1 MNKKKIA
8 TIGAVALA
16 FGALGAVVGTY
27 KRTPANPPAPA
38 LADLPMQRSGAA
50 PSGSPVADLYAQ
62 SMNDAAGASH
72 ALSQWKGKALVV
84 NFWAPWCA
92 PCVKEMPE
100 LAALAT
106 DSAAKNINVI
116 GIGID
121 SPTNIAEFATKVKVS
136 YPLYVAGMSGTEL
149 SRSFGNTS
157 GSLPYTVLIGAD
169 GKVRKTYLGQLKF
182 DELKKD
188 MAAL

>member
-1 MNKKKIA
+1 MNNKKKFA
-8 TIGAVALA
+8 AVGAVALV
-16 FGALGAVVGTY
+16 FGVLGAVVGTHT
-27 KRTPANPPAPA
+27 KAPRMATPADAPA
-38 LADLPMQRSGAA
+38 TLPAA
-50 PSGSPVADLYAQ
+50 VVASSPVAALYAQ
-62 SMNDAAGASH
+62 SMNDAAGTPH

-100 LAALAT
+100 LAALAA
-106 DSAAKNINVI
+106 DSAAKNISVI

-121 SPTNIAEFATKVKVS
+121 SPTNIAEFAAKVKVS
-136 YPLYVAGMSGTEL
+136 YPLYVAGMSGTDL
-149 SRSFGNTS
+149 SRGFGNTS

-182 DELKKD
+182 DQLRAD